1 VVLGVFH
8 GKQME
13 ATMAQTN
20 SGGTDQAA
28 HWNGPAGEAWV
39 AAQTVLDGIFQP
51 LEAAIAEAAAKAG
64 ATRVLDIGCGTGTTT
79 LAVARRLGAGGEA
92 LGLDISA
99 PMVAAARARAERAG
113 STARFVVADATTHAL
128 PPAHFDLAV
137 SRFGVMFFPDPVA
150 AFANIRSAMRPGGGL
165 AAVAWR
171 SRAENPFMTTAER
184 TAVPMLPEP
193 PPQRPADAPGQFAFA
208 DEGRVRGILADSGW
222 SDVELRPL
230 DVDCAFPATALE
242 LYLTRLGPLG
252 TLLREVDEETRT
264 RVTDA
269 VRAAFEAFV
278 HGDQV
283 RFTAAC
289 WWISARAG

>member
-1 VVLGVFH
+1 MV
-8 GKQME
+8 Q
-13 ATMAQTN
+13 ASQ
-20 SGGTDQAA
+20 GGNDQAA

-39 AAQTVLDGIFQP
+39 AAQAVLDGMFAPI
-51 LEAAIAEAAAKAG
+51 EAALAEAASEAG
-64 ATRVLDIGCGTGTTT
+64 ARRVLDIGCGTGATT
-79 LAVARRLGAGGEA
+79 LAVARRLGEDGEA
-92 LGLDISA
+92 LGVDISA
-99 PMVAAARARAERAG
+99 PMVTHARARAEREG
-113 STARFVVADATTHAL
+113 SRARFVVADATTHAL

-150 AFANIRSAMRPGGGL
+150 AFANVRGAMRPGGGL

-193 PPQRPADAPGQFAFA
+193 PPQRPANAPGQFAFA

-222 SDVELRPL
+222 SDVALRPL
-230 DVDCAFPATALE
+230 DVDCTFPATALE

-252 TLLREVDEETRT
+252 TLLREVDEATRA

-269 VRAAFEAFV
+269 VRAAFQTFV
-278 HGDQV
+278 HGDMVQ
-283 RFTAAC
+283 FTAAC
-289 WWISARAG
+289 WWIEARAG